1 MKKLCKKC
9 FKNKPLDNFYDDF
22 GQRDY
27 KMVWCKECTKKYRR
41 YRYKKQKEAKL
52 KAQNIN

>member
-22 GQRDY
+22 GQQDY

-41 YRYKKQKEAKL
+41 DRYKKQKEAKL
-52 KAQNIN
+52 KAQIIN